1 MYVGSFFFFY
11 VPSSLSIYSNIY
23 LHLLQVQGFG
33 FNTADKIA
41 QKEGISLDSEFRLA
55 SGILHTL
62 SVGATADGH
71 CCLNKDAL
79 IDKTT
84 DLLVK
89 SGKEN
94 FPMRSNATEDEV
106 VSLQREDIE
115 SVVSAM
121 LGKNQLRQLVV
132 GDDNVAPS
140 SEDTLRGSLIYH
152 PKMYAMEKSL
162 AEKIVACSS
171 STAREMASFATPPQR
186 RKQYPSNLSAEQV
199 EAIKMAC
206 DVTKSGSLLSVVT
219 GGPGTGKTYVMR
231 EIVNTWQNDLN
242 LNVILASPTARAAQ
256 RLGKAAGDAYKG
268 EAKTI
273 HRLLDYNR
281 RINAFLKNKNNPLE
295 YDAIVVDEASMLDV
309 HLVSVMLSPN
319 VLMLPLY
326 ACQTSLRCRYPPSAS

>member
-1 MYVGSFFFFY
+1 M
-11 VPSSLSIYSNIY
+11 
-23 LHLLQVQGFG
+23 
-33 FNTADKIA
+33 
-41 QKEGISLDSEFRLA
+41 
-55 SGILHTL
+55 
-62 SVGATADGH
+62 
-71 CCLNKDAL
+71 

-84 DLLVK
+84 DLLLK

-94 FPMRSNATEDEV
+94 FPMHGNLSEDEAI
-106 VSLQREDIE
+106 SLERGDIE

-121 LGKNQLRQLVV
+121 LGKNQLRQLMLS
-132 GDDNVAPS
+132 DEDAAIS
-140 SEDTLRGSLIYH
+140 SEDSIGASLIYH
-152 PKMYAMEKSL
+152 PKMYAIEKGL

-171 STAREMASFATPPQR
+171 NTAREMVSVATPPHPQ
-186 RKQYPSNLSAEQV
+186 KQYPSNLSAEQV

-256 RLGKAAGDAYKG
+256 RLGKAAGDTYSG

-281 RINAFLKNKNNPLE
+281 RINAFLKNRNNPLE

-309 HLVSVMLSPN
+309 HLVSMALTPKI
-319 VLMLPLY
+319 LIFPLY
-326 ACQTSLRCRYPPSAS
+326 ACQTSLRCRYSPSAS

>member
-1 MYVGSFFFFY
+1 
-11 VPSSLSIYSNIY
+11 
-23 LHLLQVQGFG
+23 
-33 FNTADKIA
+33 
-41 QKEGISLDSEFRLA
+41 
-55 SGILHTL
+55 
-62 SVGATADGH
+62 
-71 CCLNKDAL
+71 
-79 IDKTT
+79 
-84 DLLVK
+84 
-89 SGKEN
+89 
-94 FPMRSNATEDEV
+94 MRSNATEDDV
-106 VSLQREDIE
+106 VSLRREDIE
-115 SVVSAM
+115 SVVTTM

-162 AEKIVACSS
+162 AEKIVSCSS
-171 STAREMASFATPPQR
+171 STAREMASVATPPQR
-186 RKQYPSNLSAEQV
+186 RKQYPSNLSGEQV
-199 EAIKMAC
+199 EAIKMAS
-206 DVTKSGSLLSVVT
+206 DVTMSGSLLSVVT

-281 RINAFLKNKNNPLE
+281 RINAFLKNRNNPLE